1 MRLETKQQSLNM
13 IDKIKVWMAKKSLI
27 SYVKSLLQKGYDI
40 SAIRNVLLKYGYT
53 NKEIGDAVDS
63 IYKPTIRHEIHLSHT
78 TIIAIAFI
86 FLSLLGIASLF
97 YYSPLKAP
105 TQLLDLNLEPITTTV
120 EPGESIVFL
129 KELSNLGSAERYDV
143 VIKQEIID
151 PITNKVITQKIET
164 RAIETFG
171 STQTRILLPQDMR
184 TGDYILRAIVDY
196 DNKKAVA
203 TLPIK
208 VIAEKKE
215 TCLDRIKNQNEEGID
230 CGGVCK
236 PCEKLALECN
246 DNNPCTD
253 DVLENAACINKPV
266 IPCCGN
272 NICEEQEACAA
283 DCKKNEELPT
293 LISTERL
300 EEIKEVA
307 KANPG
312 KALQQCSQIEVPDL
326 RDTCIGNIG
335 EVQRNKNYCMQ
346 IGNPRIKDLCYSN
359 IAKSINDNS
368 LCEEISIDSRKD
380 SCYMTFVL
388 DNKDYSVCGKIT
400 NKHLRQ
406 SCESLRQLNELNQ
419 QTAAQE

>member
-1 MRLETKQQSLNM
+1 
-13 IDKIKVWMAKKSLI
+13 MAKKSLI
-27 SYVKSLLQKGYDI
+27 NYVKSLLQKGYDI

-78 TIIAIAFI
+78 TIFVIAFI

-97 YYSPLKAP
+97 YYSPSKAT

-171 STQTRILLPQDMR
+171 STQTRILLPEDIK
-184 TGDYILRAIVDY
+184 TGDYILRAIVEY
-196 DNKKAVA
+196 HNKKAVA

-215 TCLDRIKNQNEEGID
+215 TCFDGIKNQNEEGID
-230 CGGVCK
+230 CGGTCK
-236 PCEKLALECN
+236 PCEKQVLECN

-253 DVLENAACINKPV
+253 DIIKNDACINKPIV
-266 IPCCGN
+266 PCCGN
-272 NICEEQEACAA
+272 NICEEQETCAA
-283 DCKKNEELPT
+283 DCKKSEALPT

-300 EEIKEVA
+300 EEIKEIA
-307 KANPG
+307 KVDPS
-312 KALQQCSQIEVPDL
+312 KALQQCNQIEVPDL
-326 RDTCIGNIG
+326 KDTCIGNIG
-335 EVQRNKNYCMQ
+335 EVQRNKNYCSQ
-346 IGNPRIKDLCYSN
+346 IINLRIRDLCYSN
-359 IAKSINDNS
+359 IAKSVNDNS
-368 LCEEISIDSRKD
+368 LCEDISIDSRKD

-419 QTAAQE
+419 QQQSQSQ